1 MKFHF
6 VGAAVAFMALAVI
19 TFEVAEAMEVF
30 NDAPTV
36 AEDNYAEVENVD
48 EEDNDDFLD
57 NDVHLFDTKGQSVRF
72 KEATYE
78 EFNIICYTDLEPTP
92 CLLCIFCISKI
103 SCRFHFLLS
112 LLYFRTYDEY

>member
-1 MKFHF
+1 MDFTTAAATATFTMKFHF

-36 AEDNYAEVENVD
+36 AEDNYAEVENVG
-48 EEDNDDFLD
+48 EEDNDDFLE
-57 NDVHLFDTKGQSVRF
+57 NDVHLFETKGQSVRF

-78 EFNIICYTDLEPTP
+78 EFNIMCYKGRCSSRID
-92 CLLCIFCISKI
+92 FFK
-103 SCRFHFLLS
+103 
-112 LLYFRTYDEY
+112 